1 MPRKATR
8 KTKKKNIQGNW
19 RGIEDKFFNKVRKG
33 FIELLKPA
41 NEEKKVVRR
50 KRYKTK
56 LNLSIMNNR
65 SNNE

>member
-1 MPRKATR
+1 MPR
-8 KTKKKNIQGNW
+8 KKNIQGNW

-41 NEEKKVVRR
+41 NEKKKVVRR

>member
-1 MPRKATR
+1 MPRK
-8 KTKKKNIQGNW
+8 KNVQGNW
-19 RGIEDKFFNKVRKG
+19 RGIEDKFFNQVRKG

-41 NEEKKVVRR
+41 NEKKKVVRR

-56 LNLSIMNNR
+56 LNLSIMNKATR

>member
-1 MPRKATR
+1 MPR
-8 KTKKKNIQGNW
+8 KKNIQGNW

-41 NEEKKVVRR
+41 NEKKKIVRR

>member
-1 MPRKATR
+1 MPR
-8 KTKKKNIQGNW
+8 KKNIQGNW

-41 NEEKKVVRR
+41 NEKKNVVRR